1 MPAPTTRVE
10 FVALAW
16 AGDAD
21 SPFHSDQVSGGLAV
35 EAASEID
42 QENLATGGIA
52 LGVVV
57 DRDPRVDE
65 ILGRS

>member
-1 MPAPTTRVE
+1 
-10 FVALAW
+10 
-16 AGDAD
+16 
-21 SPFHSDQVSGGLAV
+21 VSGGLAV